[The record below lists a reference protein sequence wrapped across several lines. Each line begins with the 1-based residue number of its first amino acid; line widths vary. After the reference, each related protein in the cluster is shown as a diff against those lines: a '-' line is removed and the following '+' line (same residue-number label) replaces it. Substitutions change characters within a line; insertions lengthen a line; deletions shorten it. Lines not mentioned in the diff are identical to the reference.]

1 MPILKM
7 KNTKRCFW
15 GGAWVCMLCI
25 AMAMFTSSCS
35 HSDEEP
41 TIAHRTVCA
50 YMISESLD
58 EPILNNVRM
67 MKSGSV
73 GISDNDNLIVYL
85 DRPNLKSMLLRI
97 SNGAIDTLMTYKT
110 NNISVDP
117 SVVRDA
123 IAWSFEHYPAESYGV
138 IFASHGSGWL
148 VRGDTVAVA
157 KTPKSSYGYDKGGM
171 SINIPSLKMALSG
184 LPKLDFI
191 LWDCCNMQCIEV
203 AYELRNTTDCLMGS
217 PSEIPSAGGPYNK
230 LVPAM
235 FSHAANYRETT
246 LKEYWNY
253 YARDRGDSLPLSLIY
268 TKDLEQFANVT
279 HQKLQMFMPQNPLR
293 IDLSNL
299 IFYLRDTKR
308 NNDRVMFD
316 MNNFMLVHL
325 AKGDVTNADYI
336 DWKRS
341 LDNVVTLKYRCTRW
355 KTNTMRQ
362 NDFMSFYKY
371 LSNDDHYS
379 GISMYVPSSDY
390 IASHWNYNYDLHS
403 TEWYYAVN
411 WGDFGW

>member
-1 MPILKM
+1 M
-7 KNTKRCFW
+7 KSIKRCFC
-15 GGAWVCMLCI
+15 GDAKAYILYIAI
-25 AMAMFTSSCS
+25 AMFLSGCYCP
-35 HSDEEP
+35 DEEP

-85 DRPNLKSMLLRI
+85 DRPDLKSMILRV
-97 SNGAIDTLMTYKT
+97 SNGAIDTVKTYDK
-110 NNISVDP
+110 NNLSVDP
-117 SVVRDA
+117 TVVRDA
-123 IAWSFEHYPAESYGV
+123 IAWSFERYPAESYGV

-148 VRGDTVAVA
+148 MENDTVAVA
-157 KTPKSSYGYDKGGM
+157 RTPKTSYGYDNGGK
-171 SINIPSLKMALSG
+171 SINIPSIKKALSG

-203 AYELRNTTDCLMGS
+203 AYELRNTTDCLIGS
-217 PSEIPSAGGPYNK
+217 PSEIPSTGGPYNK
-230 LVPAM
+230 LVPTM
-235 FSHAANYRETT
+235 FSHSANYRETI
-246 LKEYWNY
+246 LKEYWDY
-253 YARDRGDSLPLSLIY
+253 YTRDRGDSLPLSLIY

-279 HQKLQMFMPQNPLR
+279 HQKLQMFMPQNPLK

-299 IFYLRDTKR
+299 IFYYRDSKR
-308 NNDRVMFD
+308 GYDKVMFD

-325 AKGDVTNADYI
+325 AKGDVTNADYL
-336 DWKRS
+336 DWKKS
-341 LDNVVTLKYRCTRW
+341 LDNVVTAKYRCTKW
-355 KTNTMRQ
+355 ITNSMRQ

-371 LSNDDHYS
+371 ISDDNHFG
-379 GISMYVPSSDY
+379 GISMFVPSSDY
-390 IASHWNYNYDLHS
+390 INSHWNYNNDLHS